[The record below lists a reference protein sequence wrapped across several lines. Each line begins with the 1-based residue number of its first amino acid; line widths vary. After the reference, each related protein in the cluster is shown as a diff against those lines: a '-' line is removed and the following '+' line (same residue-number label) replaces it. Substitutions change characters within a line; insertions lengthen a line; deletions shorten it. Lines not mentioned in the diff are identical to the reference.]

1 MSNAARKLI
10 DEAMGL
16 TDEERLQVALE
27 LLASV
32 DGPPDGDWQAEWL
45 EELERRRVASE
56 RRGERGT
63 AWHEARD
70 RVLRRLGQA

>member
-16 TDEERLQVALE
+16 TDDERLQVAVE

-32 DGPPDGDWQAEWL
+32 DGPPDGNWQTAWL
-45 EELERRRVASE
+45 EELERRRAASE
-56 RRGERGT
+56 RRGERAT
-63 AWHEARD
+63 AWHEVRD
-70 RVLRRLGQA
+70 RLLRRLGPA